1 MTEVDDVIAST
12 FDKAESD
19 ERCKATAGG
28 LRVLYAAGNWEP
40 AEIMKAIAASRKT
53 DEAN

>member
-1 MTEVDDVIAST
+1 MTDVDDVIAGT

-19 ERCKATAGG
+19 EKCKAVVEG
-28 LRVLYAAGNWEP
+28 LRSLYESGKWESAG
-40 AEIMKAIAASRKT
+40 IMKAIAAGRES